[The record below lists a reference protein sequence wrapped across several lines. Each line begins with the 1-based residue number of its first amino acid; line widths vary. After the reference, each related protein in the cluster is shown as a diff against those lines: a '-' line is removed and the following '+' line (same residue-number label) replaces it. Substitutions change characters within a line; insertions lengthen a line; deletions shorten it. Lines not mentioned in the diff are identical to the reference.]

1 MTVTRRSTYR
11 VLVVFPFL
19 FIVFVL
25 LDVLAAVLAAVL
37 GGRGEP
43 AGLRMESGERVSDA
57 MKKKYRRR
65 IARAETR
72 AIAREG

>member
-1 MTVTRRSTYR
+1 MTETRRSTYR
-11 VLVVFPFL
+11 VLVVFPFV
-19 FIVFVL
+19 FIFFIIL
-25 LDVLAAVLAAVL
+25 AVLAAVL

>member
-43 AGLRMESGERVSDA
+43 AGLRMDGW
-57 MKKKYRRR
+57 
-65 IARAETR
+65 RAGKGSATR
-72 AIAREG
+72 